1 MAGGR
6 TRVKQIH
13 ARAKFAGSAQRPAWS
28 PLPSRAASRAIADA
42 FNTLLPCST
51 SRAHGSVPIEIAIW
65 REQGAGRWRE
75 KKKVY
80 TSSTPILHQ
89 RPYSPSPLRAL
100 ASRRYSNKDI
110 IINPSSSSSRGESC
124 PWFTQTPAAPLGF
137 MNKKHIHR
145 GALKTPPLRL
155 QSSAVVF

>member
-1 MAGGR
+1 MLR
-6 TRVKQIH
+6 ETLVCIINE
-13 ARAKFAGSAQRPAWS
+13 GSGTKVTVTSKLQYCS
-28 PLPSRAASRAIADA
+28 FEVTVTLVPLPSFIIQTNVSLNIKHQ
-42 FNTLLPCST
+42 TLLSHHQT
-51 SRAHGSVPIEIAIW
+51 SNIAVFL
-65 REQGAGRWRE
+65 RFFAL
-75 KKKVY
+75 
-80 TSSTPILHQ
+80 ILSLNPSFSLKH
-89 RPYSPSPLRAL
+89 RYSPSPLRAL